1 MKPVSMESQKAPC
14 DLHLHSTYSDG
25 TMSPEELV
33 SYAHAIGLSAVSIT
47 DHDTVNGQ
55 AEAIEAGARLGID
68 VVTGIE
74 FSIEEDGSSVHV
86 LGYCVDHRNAELRAS
101 LEDLAAS
108 RVARAH
114 AIVRKLEERGI
125 PIPFDD
131 VIAEAGPGSIG
142 RPHIARVLKRRGHV
156 SSVSDA
162 FARFIADGA
171 PCHVP
176 KKVLSRG
183 EVVRLVAGA
192 GGVAV
197 WAHPGWNV
205 RRTDLVDRL
214 VASGVRGVEAW
225 HPNHTE
231 RMQREI
237 LELARSRGLVC
248 TGGSDFHFVELMEA
262 DIGEITAPY
271 ESVAALRNAAAEKP
285 HLA

>member
-1 MKPVSMESQKAPC
+1 MEPQKAPC

-33 SYAHAIGLSAVSIT
+33 SYSHAIGLSAVSIT

-55 AEAIEAGARLGID
+55 AEALGAGARLGID

-86 LGYCVDHRNAELRAS
+86 LGYCVDHRNPALRAS
-101 LEDLAAS
+101 LEELAAS
-108 RVARAH
+108 RVTRAE

-125 PIPFDD
+125 SISFDE
-131 VIAEAGPGSIG
+131 VIAEAGAGSVG
-142 RPHIARVLKRRGHV
+142 RPHIARVLRRRGHV
-156 SSVSDA
+156 SSVSEA

-176 KKVLSRG
+176 KKVLPRG
-183 EVVRLVAGA
+183 EVIRLVAEA

-197 WAHPGWNV
+197 WAHPGWNI
-205 RRTDLVDRL
+205 RKADLVERL
-214 VASGVRGVEAW
+214 VASGVRGIEAW